1 MVFAADTPDPC
12 TNETKGRRT
21 FLRKDLS
28 SSDHCGLQ
36 WHDPKG
42 YLGQNMQTHT
52 PNVLLENVTHGA
64 LSMGLEASD
73 GTDPSK
79 AG

>member
-1 MVFAADTPDPC
+1 MI
-12 TNETKGRRT
+12 
-21 FLRKDLS
+21 
-28 SSDHCGLQ
+28 Q
-36 WHDPKG
+36 KG